1 MPDPIYRQ
9 IAEDL
14 RQKIESGELARGS
27 QLPTEL
33 ELREQ
38 YEASRNTV
46 RDAVKWLTTRGLVE
60 TRPGQGTFVVQKI
73 DPFITT
79 LDSATGL
86 GGDGDAYVT
95 VVSASGRTAKD
106 SIPRVEIQPAAGIIA
121 DELHLAEGSQV
132 VSRHQQRLIDGT
144 PYSLQTTFYPMR
156 LVERGAVRL
165 IQAADIGGGAVRY
178 LEEALGIKQV
188 GWRDRITVRTPDATE
203 AAFFR
208 LPEDGR
214 IAVFE
219 TLRTGYDESGKPI
232 RLTVTTYPA
241 DRNQFVMKVGDVP
254 NANATPRLESSV
266 SESQSLPGG
275 TSGKDSRTSLRLAF
289 ANDPSVKAKAHVNL
303 QLPGVHRL

>member
-1 MPDPIYRQ
+1 MYRQ

-14 RQKIESGELARGS
+14 RAQIESGALARGS

-33 ELREQ
+33 ELRER

-46 RDAVKWLTTRGLVE
+46 RDAMKWLMNLGLVE
-60 TRPGQGTFVVQKI
+60 TRPGQGTFVVEKI
-73 DPFITT
+73 DPFVTT
-79 LDSATGL
+79 LVTDVNPLSSDQETGL
-86 GGDGDAYVT
+86 GGEGTAYAAE
-95 VVSASGRTAKD
+95 VSAQGRKATD
-106 SIPRVEIQPAAGIIA
+106 SNLRIEIQQAAGVVA
-121 DELHLAEGSQV
+121 EELQIPEGTPV

-165 IQAADIGGGAVRY
+165 IQAEDMRTGAVPY

-188 GWRDRITVRTPDATE
+188 GWRDRITVRAPDSTE

-219 TLRTGYDESGKPI
+219 TLRTGYDDTSRPL
-232 RLTVTTYPA
+232 RLTITTYPA
-241 DRNQFVMKVGDVP
+241 DRNQFVIRVGR
-254 NANATPRLESSV
+254 TPDGLSS
-266 SESQSLPGG
+266 ERGG
-275 TSGKDSRTSLRLAF
+275 
-289 ANDPSVKAKAHVNL
+289 
-303 QLPGVHRL
+303 